1 MAIAIST
8 YSCIPFSHKRVR
20 NVFIFVYTWFAT
32 KLFFIVSQPHLVF
45 IVRWAEHFL
54 GCSQACVWVNSSLT
68 SPMRFIR
75 TTPIRHGV
83 QAILIVQN
91 AYIQI
96 YIYTYPYIDLR
107 LHTLTLRALVAWLC
121 APLFWLPFGTPVFLR
136 SFSVMAC
143 TYYLYAH
150 ISTYFEKINVL
161 ACLYTKLPGMLRAFF
176 LSSTSAHPYCF
187 TVGRRNHSY
196 CLQSLRS
203 AHFSCVVALENQ
215 WVK

>member
-1 MAIAIST
+1 
-8 YSCIPFSHKRVR
+8 
-20 NVFIFVYTWFAT
+20 
-32 KLFFIVSQPHLVF
+32 
-45 IVRWAEHFL
+45 
-54 GCSQACVWVNSSLT
+54 
-68 SPMRFIR
+68 MRFIR